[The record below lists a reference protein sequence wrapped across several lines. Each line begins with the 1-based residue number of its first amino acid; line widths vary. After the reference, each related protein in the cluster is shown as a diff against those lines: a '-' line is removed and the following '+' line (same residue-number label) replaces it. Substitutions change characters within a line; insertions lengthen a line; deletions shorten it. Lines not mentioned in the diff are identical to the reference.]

1 MVLDVDDVAAMEMMV
16 SQQDKE
22 LRTLEGRR
30 SACEDV
36 SEIAESLR
44 DFKRRRGINNDNWV
58 TFLQDQFKQN
68 LDKIRKFTERQFL
81 SASPPTTA
89 SAHASIHIPEYE
101 EVLSPLTG
109 DFECP
114 STPPAPAVDSNSP
127 TVRERQLNE
136 REKWLDKKMAEVEE
150 ELRLEQSKLDR
161 LLVSQSIPSFSEL
174 ITIEPPRQLVQARAQ
189 DSSFVSADSE
199 EPSLTPYRHSDRR
212 LKKVCKP
219 DEKQRAGVTQ
229 LIVQW
234 SKWKGI

>member
-81 SASPPTTA
+81 SASP
-89 SAHASIHIPEYE
+89 
-101 EVLSPLTG
+101 PLTG

-219 DEKQRAGVTQ
+219 NEKLRAGVTQ